1 MVIENKRY
9 QLLLAD
15 DDPAFR
21 QTLRDILAPF
31 FQLLEAS
38 SGEEAVDIIGRQRV
52 DIALLDMHMYTL
64 TGLQT
69 LRVLKSV
76 NSVAPGI
83 LITADAS
90 DALRN
95 EEDVFSVLAKPV
107 SKLDLVSTVSTAL
120 EDAYEDPDALTPPT
134 A

>member
-1 MVIENKRY
+1 MVIQNKPY

-107 SKLDLVSTVSTAL
+107 SKIDLVATVSTAL
-120 EDAYEDPDALTPPT
+120 EDAYEDPDALAPLT